1 MKNWKLIN
9 PGTTIKNKETFQD
22 AIEFL
27 ALPKNDVV
35 FINHKNRRRKTATFL
50 LEIENTLE
58 CIFSALSQAIL
69 VLILNFDWY
78 PGNTKTGDNC
88 SSTWQLQIPRKKSH
102 FKALNPPPRS
112 HQDATVIITLK
123 TCYHT
128 FLREDCGKF
137 LAISLANN

>member
-35 FINHKNRRRKTATFL
+35 FINHKNRRRKTASFL

-102 FKALNPPPRS
+102 FNALNPPPPPK
-112 HQDATVIITLK
+112 ITSRCHSNHHFK
-123 TCYHT
+123 DMISYV
-128 FLREDCGKF
+128 FERRLREIF
-137 LAISLANN
+137 SHISC